1 MLSFFKSTLV
11 VKILK
16 ALGQTQT
23 INSQTITVTRRNS
36 AGLIV
41 EAYGTAAAST
51 QNGNALYA
59 KDARYFK
66 TDASNGVTGEYRN
79 TGTAAVSAF
88 TLLEGAESTVTS
100 VTAGNGLTGGGTEGA
115 LTINAVAGNG
125 IQVGADSISAQGANG
140 IVVEP
145 SGISV
150 GVPIYN
156 TTGGTLT
163 PGTLV
168 YLSGFNA
175 TDGITVTK
183 ADADGAA
190 PATHVVVTSINNNAS
205 GTVYPVAR
213 AINVD
218 TSGRT
223 IGDLVF
229 LDATTAGG
237 FAFSAPTGANQIVQV
252 VGIVKVVD
260 ATVGEIEFFPG
271 IRQILEFGTQFL
283 QDGAVTQ
290 AKLAANEALTATA
303 DGTGSGAMTGVASH
317 AVVTSA
323 AATNQISLP
332 ASSAALIGKQFTLWV
347 GANGFELITPASS
360 NATINNVDSDGTN
373 QADIPANSLS
383 RLTLVDTNKWLLE
396 NIGQDGAVAAA
407 ITPDND

>member
-1 MLSFFKSTLV
+1 MLPFYKSTLV

-51 QNGNALYA
+51 QNSQAVYA

-66 TDASNGVTGEYRN
+66 TDAANGVTGEYRN
-79 TGTAAVSAF
+79 TGTTSSSSF

-115 LTINAVAGNG
+115 ITVNAVAGNG
-125 IQVGADSISAQGANG
+125 IQVGADSIAAQGANG

-145 SGISV
+145 GGISV

-168 YLSGFNA
+168 YLSGYN
-175 TDGITVTK
+175 TTLGITVTK

-190 PATHVVVTSINNNAS
+190 PATHIVVSSINNNTA
-205 GTVYPVAR
+205 GTVYPVAL
-213 AINVD
+213 AMNVD

-237 FAFSAPTGANQIVQV
+237 FVFSAPTGANQIVQV
-252 VGIVKVVD
+252 VGVVKVVD
-260 ATVGEIEFFPG
+260 AVVGEIEFFPG

-290 AKLAANEALTATA
+290 SKLATNEALTATA

-323 AATNQISLP
+323 AATNQVSLP
-332 ASSAALIGKQFTLWV
+332 ASSAALIGKQFTIWV
-347 GANGFELITPASS
+347 GANGFELITPAGS
-360 NATINNVDSDGTN
+360 NATINDVDSDGSN
-373 QADIPANSLS
+373 QADIAAETLS
-383 RLTLVDTNKWLLE
+383 RVTLVDTNKWILE
-396 NIGQDGAVAAA
+396 SLTKLGAVATA
-407 ITPDND
+407 IVPDND